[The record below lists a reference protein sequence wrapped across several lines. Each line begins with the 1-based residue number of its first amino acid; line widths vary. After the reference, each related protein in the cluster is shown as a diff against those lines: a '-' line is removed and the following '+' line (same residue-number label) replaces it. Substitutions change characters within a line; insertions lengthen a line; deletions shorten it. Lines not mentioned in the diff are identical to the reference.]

1 MVFTYCVKE
10 VSENVKHANRR
21 LIIMAWTID
30 EPFKLRHREGRCI
43 EVSFIE
49 NKTKWIS
56 LKTNDIEVAKKLAYK
71 MCVQKGSISY
81 NKRNVTLEEFAVD
94 FFDEDS
100 AYTKKMVAFGN
111 SVESY
116 YKYSAYLKNYIL
128 PRFGK
133 TKICE
138 IKACDIEDWYSTL
151 KDFRNGRPLANS
163 TKTFILNSFSKI
175 LKDAVKKEYLK
186 ESPINYVDRLN
197 IEYKNR
203 DKIDTS
209 YIDKMFPNDVDAMLE
224 IWGDDTTALYFSILH
239 DTGFRP
245 GEALALKWNNLHIDR
260 QVIYTKSSFLTSN
273 MKYKNTIKTSHRGK
287 DYKVGFMSSLTMSLL
302 KIHHDY
308 LKHEEYDFLF
318 SRRLNDGR
326 AKIISYQ
333 TFRKRLI
340 EALDILEIDDKYT
353 MYCLR
358 HTFQSDIESKVE
370 EKYLL
375 ELMGHTKKRKEYS
388 HHTESEVID
397 IIENVK
403 DLVVK

>member
-1 MVFTYCVKE
+1 
-10 VSENVKHANRR
+10 
-21 LIIMAWTID
+21 MAWTID
-30 EPFKLRHREGRCI
+30 EPFKLRHRDGRSI
-43 EVSFIE
+43 EVSFME

-56 LKTNDIEVAKKLAYK
+56 LKTNDIELAKKISWK
-71 MCVQKGSISY
+71 MCVEKGSSCIT
-81 NKRNVTLEEFAVD
+81 KKNVTLEEFASD
-94 FFDEDS
+94 FFKNDS
-100 AYTKKMVAFGN
+100 IYTKKMLAFGN

-116 YKYSAYLKNYIL
+116 SKYQAYLDNYIL

-133 TKICE
+133 IRICD

-151 KDFRNGRPLANS
+151 TDFRNGRPLANS

-175 LKDAVKKEYLK
+175 LKDAVKKEYIK

-197 IEYKNR
+197 IDYKNR

-209 YIDKMFPNDVDAMLE
+209 YIDKMFPNNVDEMLN

-245 GEALALKWNNLHIDR
+245 GEALALKWENLHVDR
-260 QVIYTKSSFLTSN
+260 KVIYTTSSFLTSN

-287 DYKVGFMSSLTMSLL
+287 NYKVGFMSTLTLDLL
-302 KIHHDY
+302 KVHHDY
-308 LKHEEYDFLF
+308 LNHESNDFLF
-318 SRRLNDGR
+318 SRRLNNGK

-340 EALDILEIDDKYT
+340 ETLEILGINNNYT

-388 HHTESEVID
+388 HHTEDE
-397 IIENVK
+397 IINMVG
-403 DLVVK
+403 DVRNLVVK